1 MLQERRRQESISEDM
16 YVKMKL
22 ENVSVNPIVLHA
34 GKTRS
39 KPIASG
45 LESNMAPVLR
55 AMDAVCSPS
64 CSRPNSR
71 IL

>member
-1 MLQERRRQESISEDM
+1 M

-22 ENVSVNPIVLHA
+22 ENVSVNPLVLHA
-34 GKTRS
+34 GKTHS

-45 LESNMAPVLR
+45 LEPNMAPVLR

-64 CSRPNSR
+64 CSRPIEHPLVRNFS
-71 IL
+71 LGTS